1 MKAGRPPSPG
11 AIAEAAK
18 NPGGWVYE
26 IGGGLDPD
34 GAIPPAAVVGAWQVD
49 DHGKIVGEFKAN
61 PNYDKNKYPG
71 R

>member
-1 MKAGRPPSPG
+1 MTSKRTPPPG

-18 NPGGWVYE
+18 NAGGWVYE

-34 GAIPPAAVVGAWQVD
+34 GAVPPAAVIGAWQVD
-49 DHGKIVGEFKAN
+49 DHGKIVGDFIPN
-61 PNYDKNKYPG
+61 PNYDAGKYPA